1 MSFEPRDYLRH
12 ILVEA
17 DYLLGQSAG
26 LTFETFVADE
36 TLRRAF
42 VRSLEIIGEATK
54 KVPEAFRAQYPT
66 VEWRAMAGMRDRLI
80 HDYFG
85 VDYELVW
92 DVVQHR
98 IPELRTQSK
107 RSFTPLSSQG
117 VAHVPRRKPKK
128 PECPRV

>member
-17 DYLLGQSAG
+17 DYLMTQTAG
-26 LTFETFVADE
+26 LTREEFVANE

-42 VRSLEIIGEATK
+42 VRSVEIIGEAAK
-54 KVPEAFRAQYPT
+54 KVPQEFRTLYPT

-92 DVVQHR
+92 DVAQNR
-98 IPELRTQSK
+98 IRELRRQIASMLK
-107 RSFTPLSSQG
+107 
-117 VAHVPRRKPKK
+117 A
-128 PECPRV
+128 